1 MYAADRAPRRRIAH
15 SCLPRVRRGR
25 ELTEALEDLKTTALE
40 VRLREREASK
50 AAEDLKQQLK
60 EVRSVLRSGFCAP
73 PSQLL
78 RSERSAL
85 APAHRAR
92 ARLTER

>member
-1 MYAADRAPRRRIAH
+1 MYVADRAPCRRIAH
-15 SCLPRVRRGR
+15 ACPARARRGR

-60 EVRSVLRSGFCAP
+60 EVRSVRCSVFRAP
-73 PSQLL
+73 PSQLM
-78 RSERSAL
+78 RSARFRTRAC
-85 APAHRAR
+85 APCTR
-92 ARLTER
+92 